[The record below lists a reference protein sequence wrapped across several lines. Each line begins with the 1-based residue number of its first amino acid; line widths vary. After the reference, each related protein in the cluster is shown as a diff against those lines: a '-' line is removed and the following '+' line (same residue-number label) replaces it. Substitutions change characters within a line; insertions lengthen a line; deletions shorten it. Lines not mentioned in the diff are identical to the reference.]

1 MNPNGNPTPLAQARR
16 RDSIDKRLRVLTA
29 IERLERDGE
38 PITHTAVARTA
49 GVSTW
54 LTYAEGV
61 REHIH
66 SARVRQNTQPATG
79 HPPGSLSPASLRTD
93 LELARQEITTLRDER
108 DRLRIALSRH
118 LGQQLDAISSQD
130 LTARVDELTRYNH
143 QLADQLQQATADNAV
158 LHTRVAQLEDDLA
171 AARTSLRRMIRDENL
186 NQ

>member
-16 RDSIDKRLRVLTA
+16 RDSIAKRLRVLTA

-66 SARVRQNTQPATG
+66 AAQARQNSGPTTS
-79 HPPGSLSPASLRTD
+79 HPRGPLSPAALRTD
-93 LELARQEITTLRDER
+93 LELARREITTLREER
-108 DRLRIALSRH
+108 DRLR
-118 LGQQLDAISSQD
+118 
-130 LTARVDELTRYNH
+130 
-143 QLADQLQQATADNAV
+143 
-158 LHTRVAQLEDDLA
+158 TRVPCMIEICPVVRDDPELGWVSCFGQGVRSRLSTERDRLILA
-171 AARTSLRRMIRDENL
+171 GQEWFRSG
-186 NQ
+186 

>member
-1 MNPNGNPTPLAQARR
+1 MNPHGNPTPLAQARR

-29 IERLERDGE
+29 LEHLERDGN

-66 SARVRQNTQPATG
+66 AAQARQNAQPTGHRPSPLGPAT
-79 HPPGSLSPASLRTD
+79 LRTD
-93 LELARQEITTLRDER
+93 LELARQEITTLREER
-108 DRLRIALSRH
+108 DA
-118 LGQQLDAISSQD
+118 ASSQN
-130 LTARVDELTRYNH
+130 LATRVDELTQHNH
-143 QLADQLQQATADNAV
+143 RLADQLQQATSENTALYARI
-158 LHTRVAQLEDDLA
+158 TELEDDLA
-171 AARTSLRRMIRDENL
+171 AARISLRRMIRDENL

>member
-1 MNPNGNPTPLAQARR
+1 MNPHGNPTPLAQARR

-29 IERLERDGE
+29 LEHLERDGN

-66 SARVRQNTQPATG
+66 AAQARQNAQPTGHRPSPLGPAT
-79 HPPGSLSPASLRTD
+79 LRTD
-93 LELARQEITTLRDER
+93 LELARQEITTLREER
-108 DRLRIALSRH
+108 DRLRTALSHH
-118 LGQQLDAISSQD
+118 LGQQLDAASSQN
-130 LTARVDELTRYNH
+130 LATRVDELTQHNH
-143 QLADQLQQATADNAV
+143 RLADQLQQATSENTA
-158 LHTRVAQLEDDLA
+158 LHARITELEDDLA

>member
-29 IERLERDGE
+29 IERLERDGA

-61 REHIH
+61 REHIY
-66 SARVRQNTQPATG
+66 AAQTRQNARPTISQLPSPST
-79 HPPGSLSPASLRTD
+79 PASLRTD
-93 LELARQEITTLRDER
+93 LELARQEITTLREER
-108 DRLRIALSRH
+108 DRLRTAMSHH
-118 LGQQLDAISSQD
+118 LGQQLDAVSSQS
-130 LTARVDELTRYNH
+130 LTTRIDELTQHNH
-143 QLADQLQQATADNAV
+143 QLTAQLQHTTTENTT
-158 LHTRVAQLEDDLA
+158 LHTRVTQLEGDLA